1 MGKVTDNF
9 SWGNKSDSV
18 PIGKTAKGPPPRCWV
33 MDRGKTMGKNTGKG
47 KGKHLRVVG
56 KEDRLTEK
64 QEAFCQLVAKGK
76 MLAEAYREAGYM
88 PNGSDKTQWEAA
100 SRLMSSN
107 SKVIARVKA
116 LQADMEQDRRTIER
130 RREEWV
136 LKRLTQEADQAE
148 TDGARIRAI
157 ELVGRTIG
165 MFTDRIEQTDDAERS
180 ASDIE
185 ADLRKRLD
193 RLMGDG

>member
-1 MGKVTDNF
+1 MTDRQNRE
-9 SWGNKSDSV
+9 
-18 PIGKTAKGPPPRCWV
+18 GPPPRCWHDHG
-33 MDRGKTMGKNTGKG
+33 DRIMGKDTGKG
-47 KGKHLRVVG
+47 KGNHLRVVG
-56 KEDRLTEK
+56 KADRLTEK

-88 PNGSDKTQWEAA
+88 PNGSDKTRWEAA
-100 SRLMSSN
+100 SRLMSGN

-136 LKRLTQEADQAE
+136 LKRLTEEADNAE

-165 MFTDRIEQTDDAERS
+165 LFTDRIEQADDTERS

-193 RLMGDG
+193 RRLGDG